1 MIDSR
6 LCEEFDKV
14 DAPQLR
20 NLLKLVCDNKGFTLK
35 HCHGK
40 LFVKPEKVFFGVDGF
55 HDGKPRVTDF
65 GDCDNYEERE
75 EDVGIEVEE
84 VLAKSKYEIHE
95 TTDLDDIIWAD
106 HDSKKDGAI
115 ESLIDHPDF
124 EDRWIWSCCSQF
136 GSDWGCKN
144 ARHKVLEEVKETRN
158 IFEPTPEDSR
168 SDCEDLED
176 SDSYDASEDRED
188 VEEAAAKRARH
199 NCNMVMSD
207 ANMEGRN
214 GDLLSL
220 AKLDTKQRIKQA
232 KLRAAE
238 RRAREAAARR
248 VEQASPLPSRLP
260 SSASP
265 SITHSLPSTSN
276 HASTTSIFLPS
287 PTTNHERVE
296 RAKTLE
302 ALSRKID
309 GAGNFKLQEL
319 IMIMILKCP
328 GAKEVAEFFFLSN
341 GVEENNEEDGE
352 KKRDDAA
359 GSEDADVQ
367 TTNHV
372 THARDHGASTT
383 SNMDQSREDQSAIE
397 AGFGAP
403 ATIVLSQQ
411 IGEANPRQEYVS
423 PRLHPTIS
431 PEDSLILHNN
441 EVACQTS
448 VLELRSRSDSVDSQ
462 SLVDRQLLPILNS
475 NSQKDPK
482 TIDNLGSETTSIH
495 TNTETLHT
503 ANNGKTKEIV
513 PGTDIS
519 KALDTL
525 LISVAKSR
533 GMTVNDNSMSA
544 TPQSSIAGASESVTT
559 SVENNRPQDDMLQL
573 ASDISV
579 RYLALARASGIANFP
594 YDQPASIRA
603 GSPRNV
609 SAKQFSFEA
618 FSNLVD
624 NFRRNIES
632 MHEAHRNNEFLGNMR
647 SQGVQEDFSD
657 ASDLGTPI
665 HIDLNAL
672 ELNGNLTRIDG
683 ANPGVE
689 KTTPMAESTDSEEDE
704 YDFLDNMP
712 SSHYNCDDCR
722 KPIVLPEGS
731 TVSLMSPAPTTCLH
745 CKTRKAAG
753 VTRRRL
759 GARSRSSVVA
769 ESPIS
774 EISNRLLSD
783 RVDQPV
789 TETSI
794 QSSRPVAETSA
805 PIPEAC
811 SEQLPES
818 LLEPL
823 PESLRE
829 SPPDPLPEP
838 LSKPLSES
846 PREPPIEDIEHL
858 SHSIEIEES
867 ESGEMPQDSESGDR
881 SNIKMEYHRGTF
893 TAELPRWPSSA
904 SPCLSTNQFSA
915 NSQTSPKGMKHKVEY
930 IEGEAIYSCPIG
942 PKRRRG
948 RPLKD
953 YHAIVLDSSPAGSSQ
968 ASTPTS
974 RQSSQVGLSGKK
986 RGRPFGS
993 KNRVKSETIDHNQPR
1008 NITEKTR
1015 LTGQRQSA
1023 KKTREIL
1030 RDLFNAEQDFI
1041 EHPIAWSGVPT
1052 HIQAESSSA
1061 TNFTIPDLQSPS
1073 GRVIPTNKRARRDL
1087 DPDYMP
1093 TWESEVRRGTTP
1105 DGDSNSSSLND
1116 GVSNISNEG
1125 GATDNTLIGSL
1136 GDNVRERGTYN
1147 PQRRSSG
1154 DGADLMISSRRL
1166 DMVAGRQ
1173 DREVPVTQSSTLD
1186 QEQSRGDS
1194 L

>member
-1 MIDSR
+1 
-6 LCEEFDKV
+6 
-14 DAPQLR
+14 
-20 NLLKLVCDNKGFTLK
+20 
-35 HCHGK
+35 
-40 LFVKPEKVFFGVDGF
+40 
-55 HDGKPRVTDF
+55 
-65 GDCDNYEERE
+65 
-75 EDVGIEVEE
+75 
-84 VLAKSKYEIHE
+84 
-95 TTDLDDIIWAD
+95 
-106 HDSKKDGAI
+106 
-115 ESLIDHPDF
+115 
-124 EDRWIWSCCSQF
+124 
-136 GSDWGCKN
+136 
-144 ARHKVLEEVKETRN
+144 
-158 IFEPTPEDSR
+158 
-168 SDCEDLED
+168 
-176 SDSYDASEDRED
+176 
-188 VEEAAAKRARH
+188 
-199 NCNMVMSD
+199 
-207 ANMEGRN
+207 MEGRN

-220 AKLDTKQRIKQA
+220 AKLDTKQRIEQA

-248 VEQASPLPSRLP
+248 VEQTSPLPSWSP

-265 SITHSLPSTSN
+265 FITHSLPSTSD
-276 HASTTSIFLPS
+276 HASTASIFLPS

-302 ALSRKID
+302 ALSTKID

-319 IMIMILKCP
+319 IMNMILKCP
-328 GAKEVAEFFFLSN
+328 GAKEVAESFFLSN

-359 GSEDADVQ
+359 ESEHTDVQ

-372 THARDHGASTT
+372 IPTCYHGASTT
-383 SNMDQSREDQSAIE
+383 SNMDQSREDPSATE
-397 AGFGAP
+397 ASFGPP
-403 ATIVLSQQ
+403 ATAVLSQQ
-411 IGEANPRQEYVS
+411 IGEANTRQEYVS

-441 EVACQTS
+441 EIACQS
-448 VLELRSRSDSVDSQ
+448 SALELRSRSDSVDSQ
-462 SLVDRQLLPILNS
+462 SLVDRQLLPTLNS
-475 NSQKDPK
+475 NPQKDSR
-482 TIDNLGSETTSIH
+482 TIDNLGSETTWIY

-503 ANNGKTKEIV
+503 ANNGKPKEIV
-513 PGTDIS
+513 SGTDIS
-519 KALDTL
+519 KAFDTL

-533 GMTVNDNSMSA
+533 GMTVNNNSTSA
-544 TPQSSIAGASESVTT
+544 TPQSSIPGASESVTT
-559 SVENNRPQDDMLQL
+559 SVENNNPQDGMLQL

-579 RYLALARASGIANFP
+579 RYLALARASGVANFP

-609 SAKQFSFEA
+609 STKEFSFEA
-618 FSNLVD
+618 FNDLVY

-632 MHEAHRNNEFLGNMR
+632 MHEDHGNNESLGNMR
-647 SQGVQEDFSD
+647 SQEVQEEFSD
-657 ASDLGTPI
+657 ASDLGSPI
-665 HIDLNAL
+665 PIDLNGQKL
-672 ELNGNLTRIDG
+672 DGSLIRIDG

-731 TVSLMSPAPTTCLH
+731 IVSLMSPAPITCLH
-745 CKTRKAAG
+745 CKTRKATG

-759 GARSRSSVVA
+759 GAGSRSSVVA

-774 EISNRLLSD
+774 EKSNRLSPD

-805 PIPEAC
+805 PLPEAC
-811 SEQLPES
+811 SKQLPES
-818 LLEPL
+818 LPGPLPKPL
-823 PESLRE
+823 PEPLRE

-838 LSKPLSES
+838 LSKPLSEP

-867 ESGEMPQDSESGDR
+867 DSGKTPRDSESGDR

-893 TAELPRWPSSA
+893 TVELPGWPSPT

-915 NSQTSPKGMKHKVEY
+915 NSQTSQNGMKRKVEY
-930 IEGEAIYSCPIG
+930 IGGEAIYSCPIG

-953 YHAIVLDSSPAGSSQ
+953 YYAIVSDSSPAGSSQ
-968 ASTPTS
+968 ATTPTS

-993 KNRVKSETIDHNQPR
+993 KNRVKSETVDHNKPMD
-1008 NITEKTR
+1008 ITETIR
-1015 LTGQRQSA
+1015 PTGQRQSA

-1052 HIQAESSSA
+1052 HSQANSSLA
-1061 TNFTIPDLQSPS
+1061 TNSTIPDLQSPS
-1073 GRVIPTNKRARRDL
+1073 GRVIPLNKRARRDL

-1093 TWESEVRRGTTP
+1093 TSESGVRSGTTP
-1105 DGDSNSSSLND
+1105 DGDSNSSSFGD

-1125 GATDNTLIGSL
+1125 GAIDSTLTGSL
-1136 GDNVRERGTYN
+1136 GDNAREGGTYN
-1147 PQRRSSG
+1147 PHRRSFG
-1154 DGADLMISSRRL
+1154 DGADSMISSRRL

-1173 DREVPVTQSSTLD
+1173 DREVPVPQSSTLD
-1186 QEQSRGDS
+1186 QEQSRVQPLLHPSGFHGIEGLQLGRENIAGRTSPGEPLTENSSSSTLPVGALPWNTFDQDPDLTALPASSPTVQS
-1194 L
+1194 LQEHTPKICCGEWSRTCNSRCEKKLTRRERRKQQRRQKKLLARTNGGKKGRHMN